1 MKEYGITILNTMEI
15 GSMTALKFYVES
27 DLGIALVPQILVSSV
42 PAGTAVRELS
52 GSLIDMTFGLLCKAT
67 DYPLKPAG
75 SSLYSVLKQEL
86 GELPGSIKLE

>member
-1 MKEYGITILNTMEI
+1 MEI

-27 DLGIALVPQILVSSV
+27 DLGIALVPQLLVSSV

-52 GSLIDMTFGLLCKAT
+52 GSMIDMTFGLSCKAT

-75 SSLYSVLKQEL
+75 SRLYSVLKEEL
-86 GELPGSIKLE
+86 GNGSRCIELG